1 MKYIFLLLIAGTSF
15 FAYGVNFS
23 SAAVGSGE
31 VMADTAVEDS
41 SDVLSLVSIEP
52 IDDMHLQVT
61 FSEPVDLQTLKLN
74 IKKQSDNSTLRFAS
88 INPITD
94 RPSTVDVTLENELE
108 EGSAYTLTIV
118 SAI

>member
-15 FAYGVNFS
+15 FIYGTTPS
-23 SAAVGSGE
+23 SAAEGE
-31 VMADTAVEDS
+31 NTGALESNT
-41 SDVLSLVSIEP
+41 VLSLISIEP

-61 FSEPVDLQTLKLN
+61 FSEPVDLETLKLN
-74 IKKQSDNSTLRFAS
+74 IKKQSDNSTLKFVT
-88 INPITD
+88 IDPVID
-94 RPSTVDVTLENELE
+94 RPSTVQVTLESQFE